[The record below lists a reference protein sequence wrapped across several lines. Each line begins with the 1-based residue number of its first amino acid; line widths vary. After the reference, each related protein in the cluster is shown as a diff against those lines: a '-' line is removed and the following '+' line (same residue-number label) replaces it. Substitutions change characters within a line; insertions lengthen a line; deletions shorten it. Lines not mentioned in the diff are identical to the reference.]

1 MDQTIKLVEDELSNI
16 TQVYQLVDDEWVC
29 LGDIANELPDS
40 AFESAIENMQK
51 KAFMDDDYE
60 IADILAML
68 EEDDDLEINETDEDY
83 ILDEIKNAPELP
95 PKFSKSGFDLS
106 FLLEDEYRERWQAKD
121 GWTKVWPDID
131 LKIDPCMAAA
141 DNYLLFG
148 IANNS
153 FVEIVPRYFPSDEEI
168 RLAGE
173 LLEATEVEIEQR
185 VRDVMVLR
193 DDDPTL
199 KLEELNREAD
209 TQYRILI
216 DNLDE
221 SFRQYSHLACGGELR
236 YMLKSDPFYSQERR
250 WAWTQW
256 AFVYEKYG
264 IKGLETMTKMFNEN
278 GYGAFGGK
286 KWAAASEIL
295 LGREAGTL
303 GPDELT
309 NKQLF
314 IDRVFTLEHNTGSFL
329 NKMAW
334 ANNRTGRDGAS
345 GHWATMKTT
354 VLPAHCSNPVDI
366 RTMYRY
372 ASENVQNLLMKY
384 FSLAEQYG
392 LAINGIWEEKKPQN
406 ELLKSTTVKNSSAQI
421 LDWSDVPDFIE
432 EDEDEE
438 PLEAIE
444 ATKAKQNALLL
455 AGQEAFPFYVPP
467 THVPVTLSSHPGSV
481 VVSDFYAAPVYATAE
496 MPNGPQ
502 HELTK
507 PYLEANWTGKMYT
520 EIDVLETGNP
530 WLYCYAPGTLEHFD
544 FAIYDDYPPVHL
556 VHAVIECHLKTLES
570 NGSK

>member
-334 ANNRTGRDGAS
+334 ANNRVGREKAG

-366 RTMYRY
+366 RTMYAY
-372 ASENVQNLLMKY
+372 ASENVQNLLDKY
-384 FSLAEQYG
+384 FNLAKAYG
-392 LAINGIWEEKKPQN
+392 LEVNGIWEEKKPD
-406 ELLKSTTVKNSSAQI
+406 LLAKTTVKNSTAKS
-421 LDWSDVPDFIE
+421 LNWDNVPDFE
-432 EDEDEE
+432 DDDDEDDIVV
-438 PLEAIE
+438 EALV
-444 ATKAKQNALLL
+444 AAKAKQKALVQ
-455 AGQEAFPFYVPP
+455 AAKK
-467 THVPVTLSSHPGSV
+467 PVCTGTMPHPSSV
-481 VVSDFYAAPVYATAE
+481 VITGDPFSYLDSTPVYAVVNDPMMGE
-496 MPNGPQ
+496 

-507 PYLEANWTGKMYT
+507 PYLEANWTGKTYLKV
-520 EIDVLETGNP
+520 DCLDTGNP
-530 WLYCYAPGTLEHFD
+530 WTYCYAPGTSDHFD
-544 FAIYDDYPPVHL
+544 FSIFDDQPPVHL
-556 VHAVIECHLKTLES
+556 IHAVIECHLKAKEVKY
-570 NGSK
+570 G